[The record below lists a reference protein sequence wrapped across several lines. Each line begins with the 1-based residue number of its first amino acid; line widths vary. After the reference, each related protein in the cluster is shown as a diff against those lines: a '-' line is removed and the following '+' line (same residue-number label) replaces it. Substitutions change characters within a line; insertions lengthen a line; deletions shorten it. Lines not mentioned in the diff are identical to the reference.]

1 MIVNVETLISM
12 SDFRGLT
19 EAELTRKL
27 KAIELAIRAYT
38 NNNFQNRNVRFT
50 AKTYSDKVYGTSPF
64 LRVGDTIQIS
74 KSCVNDGI
82 YTITEISKKGF
93 IRLDTNKLFAVEDNL
108 ITKVEYPVDI
118 VQGVINL
125 MKWEVENR
133 EKVGIKSETLSRH
146 TVSYFD
152 QDKDNTVM
160 GYPVALLG
168 FLQPYMKA
176 RF

>member
-12 SDFRGLT
+12 TEFHGLKESDLKQ
-19 EAELTRKL
+19 KL
-27 KAIELAIRAYT
+27 RAIELAIRAYT

-50 AKTYSDKVYGTSPF
+50 AKTYSDKVYGSSPF

-74 KSCVNDGI
+74 KSGVNDGI
-82 YTITEISKKGF
+82 YEITEITPAF
-93 IRLDTNKLFAVEDNL
+93 IRVDTRLLFAIENNL

-133 EKVGIKSETLSRH
+133 DKVGIKSETLSRH

-152 QDKDNTVM
+152 QDANNTVM

>member
-12 SDFRGLT
+12 TEFHGLK
-19 EAELTRKL
+19 ESELKQKL
-27 KAIELAIRAYT
+27 RAIELAIRAYT

-50 AKTYSDKVYGTSPF
+50 AKTYSDKVYGSSPF

-74 KSCVNDGI
+74 KSGVNDGI
-82 YTITEISKKGF
+82 YEITEITPDF
-93 IRLDTNKLFAVEDNL
+93 IRVDTRLLFAIENNL

-133 EKVGIKSETLSRH
+133 DKVGIKSETLSRH

-152 QDKDNTVM
+152 QDANNTVM

>member
-1 MIVNVETLISM
+1 MIVDVETLISM
-12 SDFRGLT
+12 TEFRGLS
-19 EAELTRKL
+19 EAELKQKL

-38 NNNFQNRNVRFT
+38 NNNFQNRCVRIE

-74 KSCVNDGI
+74 KSGVNDGI
-82 YTITEISKKGF
+82 YTITEITPEF
-93 IRLDTNKLFAVEDNL
+93 IRLDTTLLFMVNYNL

-146 TVSYFD
+146 SVTYFD
-152 QDKDNTVM
+152 QDANNTVM

>member
-1 MIVNVETLISM
+1 MVN
-12 SDFRGLT
+12 
-19 EAELTRKL
+19 
-27 KAIELAIRAYT
+27 Y
-38 NNNFQNRNVRFT
+38 
-50 AKTYSDKVYGTSPF
+50 
-64 LRVGDTIQIS
+64 
-74 KSCVNDGI
+74 
-82 YTITEISKKGF
+82 
-93 IRLDTNKLFAVEDNL
+93 NL

-146 TVSYFD
+146 SVTYFD
-152 QDKDNTVM
+152 QDANNTVM